1 MFNATSYWVD
11 GVMSSR
17 QMRKQSQTSPVARQ
31 KYARGFTLLELII
44 TIGIFAIIAGF
55 AIPGFQNLIEAN
67 RVTTQTNN
75 LLSALKTARS
85 EAVRRGGPVTL
96 AAMDGDFNEG
106 WCLYEGGVGTDCDSA
121 DTLRLFEVGG
131 GISIDSDG
139 TNAIEFDDQGRLA
152 SPNNAVDI
160 AVDPSDC
167 DGDEGKRRLINVG
180 LGGRASSTRGD
191 CD

>member
-85 EAVRRGGPVTL
+85 EAVRRVVRSRWRRWTVISTKDGASMRGWEPTATAPTHFVFLRSEVVSVSIQMAPTRLSSMIKGAWRRRITL
-96 AAMDGDFNEG
+96 SISQWIPRTAMA
-106 WCLYEGGVGTDCDSA
+106 T
-121 DTLRLFEVGG
+121 
-131 GISIDSDG
+131 
-139 TNAIEFDDQGRLA
+139 
-152 SPNNAVDI
+152 
-160 AVDPSDC
+160 
-167 DGDEGKRRLINVG
+167 
-180 LGGRASSTRGD
+180 RASAG
-191 CD
+191 

>member
-85 EAVRRGGPVTL
+85 EAVRQGGPVTL

-106 WCLYEGGVGTDCDSA
+106 WCLYEGVGTDCDSA
-121 DTLRLFEVGG
+121 DTLRLLRSEVVSVSIQMAPTRLSSMIKGAWRRRITLS
-131 GISIDSDG
+131 ISQWIPR
-139 TNAIEFDDQGRLA
+139 TAMA
-152 SPNNAVDI
+152 T
-160 AVDPSDC
+160 
-167 DGDEGKRRLINVG
+167 
-180 LGGRASSTRGD
+180 RASAG
-191 CD
+191 